1 MGAVREKSS
10 ISLKDQM
17 NGSDWDVKGL
27 PASTPQQQ
35 SITEYAHIKT
45 HNIINIT
52 PIILCMEYQQTIWF
66 IYGFYAQQSQLQKG
80 KTGEMLVL
88 YFNQQ
93 MFVTQQTVM
102 YATLHTIF
110 NIDKI

>member
-1 MGAVREKSS
+1 
-10 ISLKDQM
+10 M

>member
-1 MGAVREKSS
+1 MVYLWPLRAA
-10 ISLKDQM
+10 IS
-17 NGSDWDVKGL
+17 
-27 PASTPQQQ
+27 ASKKQNWGD
-35 SITEYAHIKT
+35 A
-45 HNIINIT
+45 
-52 PIILCMEYQQTIWF
+52 
-66 IYGFYAQQSQLQKG
+66 G
-80 KTGEMLVL
+80 L